1 MEDEIYDKYRY
12 QHIFVA
18 LEKIPM
24 EFKKVVDSSSAA
36 KLKPWQS
43 KNLDLQEM
51 SNIVNS
57 LPLYKELLSKY

>member
-1 MEDEIYDKYRY
+1 
-12 QHIFVA
+12 
-18 LEKIPM
+18 M
-24 EFKKVVDSSSAA
+24 EFKKVVDSSSAV
-36 KLKPWQS
+36 KLKPGQT